1 MMWQSEPDVV
11 CGGWKMGSIPCFI
24 SKDRVVKKIEVR
36 LIDSEEQCNGVDR
49 RLASKDHES

>member
-1 MMWQSEPDVV
+1 
-11 CGGWKMGSIPCFI
+11 MGSIPCFI